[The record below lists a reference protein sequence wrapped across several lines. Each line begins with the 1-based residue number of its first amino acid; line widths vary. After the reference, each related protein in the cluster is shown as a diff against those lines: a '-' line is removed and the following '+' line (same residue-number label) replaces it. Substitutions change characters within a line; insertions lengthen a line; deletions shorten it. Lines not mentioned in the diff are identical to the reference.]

1 MAEETT
7 AKPKKNESLEQLAV
21 WLPALIAVVAVL
33 YAGLAWFY
41 LFVPKIGPLLK
52 GGKYDYTPLIKQ
64 IQDEEN
70 YTKKVNTALTE
81 YNKIQSQQRKN
92 LGYVI
97 PVGPNFPSL
106 MAQLEQIGLD
116 NHMLLES
123 LDVATGVGEPVA
135 SATPMQITMAFSGGN
150 EKDFTNLLEDIE
162 TSIRLIDIQKFQYS
176 PNISGYQ
183 LVGLVYYLPTTA
195 TP

>member
-1 MAEETT
+1 MADETT

-64 IQDEEN
+64 IQDEEA
-70 YTKKVNTALTE
+70 YAKKVNAALTE
-81 YNKIQSQQRKN
+81 YNQIPSKEREK
-92 LGYVI
+92 LGHVI
-97 PVGPNFPSL
+97 PVSPKFPSL
-106 MAQLEQIGLD
+106 MAQLEQIGFD
-116 NHMLLES
+116 NNMLLES
-123 LDVATGVGEPVA
+123 LDVSTGAGEPIA
-135 SATPMQITMAFSGGN
+135 SALPMQVTMAYSGGN
-150 EKDFTNLLEDIE
+150 EKDFTNLLEDLE
-162 TSIRLIDIQKFQYS
+162 TSLRLIDIQKFQYS
-176 PNISGYQ
+176 PDISGYQ
-183 LVGLVYYLPTTA
+183 LVGVVYYLPASA